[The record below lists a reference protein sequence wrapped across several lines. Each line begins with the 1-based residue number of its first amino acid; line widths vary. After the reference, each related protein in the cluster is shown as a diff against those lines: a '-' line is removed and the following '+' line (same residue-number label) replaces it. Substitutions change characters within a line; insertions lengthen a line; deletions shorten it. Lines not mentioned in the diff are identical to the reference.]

1 MELERSVVLTYL
13 LLARKRRGAWGTDS
27 DRCSGLGVRW
37 VIREKAVC
45 PASFLGGVSCVA
57 RYEFDMHR
65 WLCAKLSEPDPCRG
79 ASAANDRSISSNIE
93 HHPSN
98 SHTSTLSAP

>member
-57 RYEFDMHR
+57 RYEFDMYR
-65 WLCAKLSEPDPCRG
+65 PGGRVGWSV
-79 ASAANDRSISSNIE
+79 ASLVVCQAF
-93 HHPSN
+93 
-98 SHTSTLSAP
+98 